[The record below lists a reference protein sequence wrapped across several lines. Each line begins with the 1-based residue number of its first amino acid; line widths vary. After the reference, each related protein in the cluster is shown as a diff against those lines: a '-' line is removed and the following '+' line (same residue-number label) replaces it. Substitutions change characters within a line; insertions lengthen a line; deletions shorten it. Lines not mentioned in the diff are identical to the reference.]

1 MTKTYFL
8 LTKFNRNISNIA
20 NDTENFCNNLAK
32 TVDNRRLIIDKLK
45 LNLEYRGNAYF
56 EPAWVASD
64 YAAQWYLKTAKKSWR
79 YNQIKQCHCGLYFD
93 SLSSKF
99 SQVSYHQDWRF
110 LTQAVVRGY
119 EVRGVF
125 LCILKPLDKV
135 QHDGIIHKLKRNEIS
150 GNLLSLLTDL
160 LRNKKRYSYS

>member
-56 EPAWVASD
+56 EPA
-64 YAAQWYLKTAKKSWR
+64 
-79 YNQIKQCHCGLYFD
+79 
-93 SLSSKF
+93 
-99 SQVSYHQDWRF
+99 
-110 LTQAVVRGY
+110 
-119 EVRGVF
+119 
-125 LCILKPLDKV
+125 
-135 QHDGIIHKLKRNEIS
+135 
-150 GNLLSLLTDL
+150 
-160 LRNKKRYSYS
+160 